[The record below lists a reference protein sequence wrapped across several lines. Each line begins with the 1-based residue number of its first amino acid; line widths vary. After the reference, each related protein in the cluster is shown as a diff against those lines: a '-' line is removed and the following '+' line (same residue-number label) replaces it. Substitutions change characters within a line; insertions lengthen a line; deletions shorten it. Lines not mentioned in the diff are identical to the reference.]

1 VRKRSNL
8 DFACENF
15 RAESPSPCFQY
26 IYSISYDSQK
36 YPAKNLL
43 EKKEAKS
50 WKCKTAGELT
60 AQVILQLEKPVIV
73 TGIDIGNE
81 CSAFIQVMVGRK
93 RGEIPP
99 KDDDYQVI
107 YQYRHSICFSLRS
120 VIIFF
125 RLFCSPHRL
134 WYPQNAA
141 A

>member
-1 VRKRSNL
+1 MCKLSNL
-8 DFACENF
+8 DFARENF
-15 RAESPSPCFQY
+15 RAESAVSLFL
-26 IYSISYDSQK
+26 IYSSISCDSQK

-50 WKCKTAGELT
+50 WKCRTAGELT
-60 AQVILQLEKPVIV
+60 AQVILQLEKPVII

-81 CSAFIQVMVGRK
+81 CSAFVQVMVGRK
-93 RGEIPP
+93 RGESPP

-134 WYPQNAA
+134 WSPQNAEA
-141 A
+141 